1 MKKPRLVM
9 VGNGMAG
16 VRTLEELLKI
26 APDLYDITVFGAEPH
41 PNYNRILLSPVL
53 AGEQTL
59 DEIILND
66 WSWYT
71 ENGIHL
77 HAGCTVDT
85 VDRVRR
91 VVHATDAA
99 GAVISA
105 EYDRLI
111 LATGSNPFILPIA
124 GHGLDGVLAYRDIA
138 DTQAMIDAAATY
150 RHAVV
155 IGGGLLGLEAAN
167 GLMKRGMQVT
177 VVHASEWLME
187 RQLDSVAGKMLQK
200 SLAERGM
207 QFLMKAQTQELVG
220 NAEGR
225 VASVKFKDGTEV
237 PADLVVMA
245 VGIRPNTALA
255 EKMRLHVNRGIV
267 VSDTLQTTTDARIYA
282 VGECAA
288 HRGIAY
294 GLVAPLFEQGRVL
307 ANHLAEFGIGRY
319 QGSLTSTKLKVTGID
334 LFSAGDFQGGA
345 GTEEIVMSD
354 PSAGVYKKLVL
365 KDDKLVGACL
375 YGDTVDGSWYF
386 KLLRDARPVGDIR
399 DKLMF
404 GESNMGDAGH
414 QGHNKAAAMLDTD
427 EVCGCNGVTK
437 GTICKAIKEKG
448 LFTLDE
454 VRKHTKASASCGS
467 CTGLVEQILMFT
479 AGGDYSQTPKTKPLC
494 GCTEHGHQA
503 VRDAIRT

>member
-1 MKKPRLVM
+1 MKKLKLVM

-53 AGEQTL
+53 AGEQTI

-66 WSWYT
+66 WQWYADNHIT
-71 ENGIHL
+71 L
-77 HAGCTVDT
+77 HTGFTVTD

-91 VVHATDAA
+91 VVTATSKD
-99 GAVISA
+99 GDVITA

-111 LATGSNPFILPIA
+111 MATGSNPFILPVP
-124 GHGLDGVLAYRDIA
+124 GKDLKGVLAYRDIA

-150 RHAVV
+150 KHAVV

-167 GLMKRGMQVT
+167 GLMKRGMTVS
-177 VVHASEWLME
+177 VVHVMPSLME
-187 RQLDSVAGKMLQK
+187 RQLDDVAGKMLQK
-200 SLAERGM
+200 SLEDRGM
-207 QFLMKAQTQELVG
+207 RFLMGAQTQELVG

-225 VASVKFKDGTEV
+225 VSAVKFKDGTEV

-245 VGIRPNTALA
+245 VGIRPNTTLA

-294 GLVAPLFEQGRVL
+294 GLVAPLFEQGKVL

-334 LFSAGDFQGGA
+334 LFSAGDFQGGEN
-345 GTEEIVMSD
+345 TEEIVLSD
-354 PSAGVYKKLVL
+354 PYAGGGGVYKKLVI

-386 KLLRDARPVGDIR
+386 KLLRDGRSVSDIR

-404 GESNMGDAGH
+404 GESNIGDVGH
-414 QGHNKAAAMLDTD
+414 
-427 EVCGCNGVTK
+427 
-437 GTICKAIKEKG
+437 
-448 LFTLDE
+448 
-454 VRKHTKASASCGS
+454 
-467 CTGLVEQILMFT
+467 
-479 AGGDYSQTPKTKPLC
+479 
-494 GCTEHGHQA
+494 
-503 VRDAIRT
+503 